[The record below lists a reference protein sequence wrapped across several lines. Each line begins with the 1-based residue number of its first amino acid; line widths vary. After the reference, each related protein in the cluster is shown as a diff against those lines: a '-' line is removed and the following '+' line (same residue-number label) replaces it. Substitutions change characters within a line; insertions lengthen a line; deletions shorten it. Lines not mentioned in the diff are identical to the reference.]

1 MTVGRP
7 TDYDPVRTPERAQA
21 YVDAPRSE
29 TVRIPTLEGLAV
41 FLNVSRSTIYEWAN
55 KHPEFSDILEQA
67 MARQAQGLIENG
79 LMGIYNATIT
89 KLLLTKHGYVD
100 KQEITGAYGSKLFD
114 DKEAKARG
122 KKAIGSFLNGRGN
135 SGEGK

>member
-1 MTVGRP
+1 MAGRP
-7 TDYDPVRTPERAQA
+7 TDYDPARTPERAQA
-21 YVDAPRSE
+21 YIDAPRSE

-41 FLNVSRSTIYEWAN
+41 FLNVSRSTIYEWAD
-55 KHPEFSDILEQA
+55 KYPEFSDILEQA

-79 LMGIYNATIT
+79 LTGTYNSTIT

-100 KQEITGAYGSKLFD
+100 KQEITGAGGSKLFD

-122 KKAIGSFLNGRGN
+122 KKAIGTFLDTRRN
-135 SGEGK
+135 SGDGE